1 MSKRPPHKK
10 SQRRKPHT
18 RTVHEMDPRNV
29 AYQSLR
35 RMKPGDM
42 VEPTVLKTLRYLG
55 YNESNSRRVIP
66 MVEDASRFSL
76 MFDYLISH
84 VASRKPS
91 ELDDDVRAALHLFL
105 AWYLLGDPG
114 SPYAH
119 GNAAVN
125 LLSATHKGRGFTNA
139 IVRRLGEM
147 FSVEKAEPEDF
158 RGMAERTEAPP
169 LFRNKARISASAWVV
184 AKRDVFPHPEADLAG
199 HLAVTCGMPKDFVT
213 TMLEQHGPQ
222 AATHVAVASVY
233 KPPVWVRP
241 NALLEDNDLANWWK
255 QKGVEFE
262 TVAVEGSVDALVLPV
277 GTKGIIDHPAFKKG
291 GFYIQDY
298 SAQRVA
304 PTLQAKAGQKLLD
317 LCSAPGGKAAHLCE
331 LTGDKAAILAC
342 DLTDPK
348 MEKIQENIVRMGYK
362 SIATVQAD
370 ATEVKF
376 PEPFDGI
383 IIDAPCTNSGV
394 LARRVEARH
403 RITETNLKSLI
414 KTQTAIL
421 ENAARNLKAGGSIV
435 YSVCSLL
442 MEEGVD
448 VVYKFLRGLDDN
460 VRREDAGWKV
470 THEHHILPV
479 PGWHDG
485 GYAARITKPI

>member
-55 YNESNSRRVIP
+55 YAESNSRRVIP

-147 FSVEKAEPEDF
+147 FSVEVAEPEDF
-158 RGMAERTEAPP
+158 RGMAERGEFPK
-169 LFRNKARISASAWVV
+169 LHRNKARLSASSWVV
-184 AKRDVFPHPEADLAG
+184 AQRDVFPHPEADLAG
-199 HLAVTCGMPKDFVT
+199 HLAITWGLPKDF
-213 TMLEQHGPQ
+213 P
-222 AATHVAVASVY
+222 
-233 KPPVWVRP
+233 
-241 NALLEDNDLANWWK
+241 
-255 QKGVEFE
+255 
-262 TVAVEGSVDALVLPV
+262 
-277 GTKGIIDHPAFKKG
+277 
-291 GFYIQDY
+291 
-298 SAQRVA
+298 
-304 PTLQAKAGQKLLD
+304 
-317 LCSAPGGKAAHLCE
+317 
-331 LTGDKAAILAC
+331 
-342 DLTDPK
+342 
-348 MEKIQENIVRMGYK
+348 
-362 SIATVQAD
+362 
-370 ATEVKF
+370 
-376 PEPFDGI
+376 
-383 IIDAPCTNSGV
+383 
-394 LARRVEARH
+394 
-403 RITETNLKSLI
+403 
-414 KTQTAIL
+414 
-421 ENAARNLKAGGSIV
+421 
-435 YSVCSLL
+435 
-442 MEEGVD
+442 
-448 VVYKFLRGLDDN
+448 
-460 VRREDAGWKV
+460 
-470 THEHHILPV
+470 
-479 PGWHDG
+479 
-485 GYAARITKPI
+485 